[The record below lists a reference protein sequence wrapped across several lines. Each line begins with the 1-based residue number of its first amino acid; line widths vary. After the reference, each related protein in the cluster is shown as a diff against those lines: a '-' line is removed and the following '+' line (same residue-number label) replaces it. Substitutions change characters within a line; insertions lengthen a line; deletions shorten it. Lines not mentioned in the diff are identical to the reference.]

1 MKFNMK
7 KITYV
12 FTFLVVYSL
21 MGCSDFLSETN
32 KSNPDAESFYKT
44 NSGYESLINSCYST
58 LRDVYGDNVEM
69 FVAGTDLYKV
79 GRAGLVSQ
87 GLGNYQ
93 NLTPADNSVKLFYQ
107 VVYQS
112 IKRCNDAIYYG
123 EVNKQSTTRIAEAR
137 FLRAF
142 YYFHLVQQFGNVA
155 LVTERITTP
164 ITDYPRVPASDVYK
178 FIISEMKTA
187 LLDLPAIA
195 ANRVNKRV
203 VNHYLSLVY
212 LTRAYETFGSV
223 SDLQSAVDYATA
235 TINSQALSL
244 PFDGKTGIFYPGNEK
259 NAEIIFSVQY
269 STISLASITTGNS
282 QASFFGSYLGGSDG
296 AVNDGMP
303 YMNTR
308 LKPTMRLYKLLSADP
323 SDKRFAGTFMQELY
337 GVVATGKCSYYSYF
351 KKYDTR
357 NDLEVLMYYPKPG
370 AVQADVDAWIA
381 INAAKRATTI
391 IKWSGTNNWEKNDL
405 DKDFPCIKKF
415 SDPDAPFNLT
425 GSRRDIFLAR
435 LAETFL
441 IRAEAYIKLGSKQTE
456 AKDDINVVRTRAGA
470 SLITEASATIDYI
483 LDERAREFAGEYNR
497 WYDLKRTGKLVQ
509 YVSTYN
515 PDVPNT
521 SNMKGNDGNYKILR
535 PIPQDAIGL
544 NGVTI
549 TQNPGY

>member
-1 MKFNMK
+1 MKR
-7 KITYV
+7 IIYI
-12 FTFLVVYSL
+12 FTLIVAFVLS
-21 MGCSDFLSETN
+21 GCSDFLSENN
-32 KSNPDAESFYKT
+32 KSNPDATSFYKT
-44 NSGYESLINSCYST
+44 TSGYESLINSCYAT

-69 FVAGTDLYKV
+69 FVAGTDLYKI

-93 NLTPADNSVKLFYQ
+93 SLTPADNSVKAFYQ
-107 VVYQS
+107 MIYQS
-112 IKRCNDAIYYG
+112 IKRCNDAIYFG
-123 EVNKQSTTRIAEAR
+123 ETYKHSAVKIAEVR

-155 LVTERITTP
+155 LVKDRIIAP
-164 ITDYPRVPASDVYK
+164 VTDYPRVPASEVYT
-178 FIISEMKTA
+178 FIIDEMKAA
-187 LLDLPAIA
+187 LSVLPVTA
-195 ANRVNKRV
+195 ANRINQRV

-212 LTRAYETFGSV
+212 LTKGYETFGTA
-223 SDLQSAVDYATA
+223 SDFRSAVSYATTA
-235 TINSQALSL
+235 INNQLLSL

-269 STISLASITTGNS
+269 STTSLASLTTGNS

-357 NDLEVLMYYPKPG
+357 NDLEVLIYYPKPG

-381 INAAKRATTI
+381 INGPKRVTTI
-391 IKWSGTNNWEKNDL
+391 IKWPGTKNWEKNDL
-405 DKDFPCIKKF
+405 DKDYPCIKKF
-415 SDPDAPFNLT
+415 SDPDAPFSTT

-435 LAETFL
+435 LAETYL
-441 IRAEAYIKLGSKQTE
+441 IRAEAYIKLGTKQVE
-456 AKDDINVVRTRAGA
+456 AKNDINVVRSRAGA
-470 SLITEASATIDYI
+470 SLITEVSATIDYI

-515 PDVPNT
+515 PDVPSE
-521 SNMKGNDGNYKILR
+521 SNMKGSGGNYKILR

-544 NGVTI
+544 NSATI
-549 TQNPGY
+549 AQNPGY